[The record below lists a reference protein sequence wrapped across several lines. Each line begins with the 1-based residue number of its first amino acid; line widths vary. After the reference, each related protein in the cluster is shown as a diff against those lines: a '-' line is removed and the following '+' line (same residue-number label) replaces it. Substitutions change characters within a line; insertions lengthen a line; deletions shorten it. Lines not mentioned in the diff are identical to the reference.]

1 MKMVACALEPVA
13 GAAPAEKTAADD
25 SNAKVKSR
33 NLLIR
38 SGDYSRGMTSNN
50 VEGVQLNVAH
60 GLVIGD

>member
-25 SNAKVKSR
+25 RNAKVKSQ

-38 SGDYSRGMTSNN
+38 SGDYSRGMSSNN
-50 VEGVQLNVAH
+50 AEGAQLDVAYA
-60 GLVIGD
+60 LVIGD